1 MQSQSFHK
9 AAHQAEEVGRAGEI
23 GSRSFHMRAAQ
34 HQRFTIEG
42 HLRHEADRPDRGVD
56 DDRRHMAC
64 RQGIDDLERKAHILP
79 FTMGQ

>member
-1 MQSQSFHK
+1 
-9 AAHQAEEVGRAGEI
+9 
-23 GSRSFHMRAAQ
+23 MRAAQ

-42 HLRHEADRPDRGVD
+42 HLRHEADRPNRGVD